1 MNLSQTAWIIIG
13 AAAVIVV
20 ALAVYISVRVRR
32 RRRVRAMKPEER
44 ELYEAQRQY
53 DADVSRAEQ
62 TLRTTRETWDK
73 REKQAEEALVD
84 TQTIGYRPLGNY
96 KKLKLFEDHLE
107 APEGSFVF
115 GTGTLTV
122 TVETAQ
128 RLAAARPEAI
138 SRAEKEVFRDL
149 MARAGEPEAAKTEY
163 LLIETPIFVS
173 LTPAEDGARVRQ
185 FASTLATAAEGRDA
199 ILAKREEAAAA
210 AQTEL
215 GATRREKEAAVK
227 AAERQLEA
235 IRGNRARLDAARQ
248 TCERA
253 NPSSPSAAASPTQ
266 PAGTGRRPNGPGE
279 DQGGAA

>member
-13 AAAVIVV
+13 IAAVIVIAV
-20 ALAVYISVRVRR
+20 AVYISVRVRR
-32 RRRVRAMKPEER
+32 HRWVRAMKPEER

-73 REKQAEEALVD
+73 REKQAEQALVD
-84 TQTIGYRPLGNY
+84 TQAIGYRPLGTY

-115 GTGTLTV
+115 GTGTLTA

-149 MARAGEPEAAKTEY
+149 MARAGEPEGAKTEY
-163 LLIETPIFVS
+163 LVIETPTFVS
-173 LTPAEDGARVRQ
+173 LTSADDGAKVRQ
-185 FASTLATAAEGRDA
+185 FSSTLAAAAEGRDA
-199 ILAKREEAAAA
+199 LLAKRDEAAAA
-210 AQTEL
+210 AQAEL
-215 GATRREKEAAVK
+215 GATRRDKEAAVQ
-227 AAERQLEA
+227 AADAQLEA
-235 IRGNRARLDAARQ
+235 IRGNKARLDAARQ
-248 TCERA
+248 AYDRM
-253 NPSSPSAAASPTQ
+253 NPSPPT
-266 PAGTGRRPNGPGE
+266 PGAG
-279 DQGGAA
+279 QGGAA